1 MVILKV
7 ISLFDGHLIDIYI
20 TRRITQNYYI
30 YDLNRMI
37 YFFILLIYL
46 GRSQVQIYMNLR
58 YCKVRKH

>member
-20 TRRITQNYYI
+20 TRRITQKYYI

-46 GRSQVQIYMNLR
+46 GRSQVQFYMNLR